1 MSAGPFAAT
10 RIITR
15 DLKKILEPFMKEIFV
30 DTPEAL
36 GELCEQLR
44 GCEALAL
51 DTEFLREKTYYTKLC
66 LLQIASDEL
75 IACVD
80 PLALE
85 DIDPLLDILYDPK
98 VTLVMHSARQ
108 DLEIFYDLRGSVP
121 APVFDTQ
128 IAATL
133 LGYGDQIGY
142 AKLVHEFTG
151 VELEKGHTR
160 TDWSRRPLDPGQ
172 LRYAADDVRYLLQI
186 YREQRRRLQELG
198 REAWVQADFDALV
211 DTATYNPPMENL
223 WKRVRGN
230 QQLKGRQLAIAQ
242 TLAVWREEQARRI
255 DRPRRWVL
263 KDEVIVDIAR
273 RAPKDRGAL
282 EQIRGLE
289 ARTLQRH
296 GDTLLA
302 LVETACSLPR
312 EAWPQRPKVTRLT
325 PRQDAVV
332 DLMMAVVRTRGAEH
346 DVSPALLGSRKQ
358 LEALLLN
365 PDDSPLLQ
373 GWRAV
378 LVGRELQALLAGEL
392 GLRVADGRVMI
403 EAG

>member
-1 MSAGPFAAT
+1 
-10 RIITR
+10 
-15 DLKKILEPFMKEIFV
+15 MKEIFV

-36 GELCEQLR
+36 AALCEQLR
-44 GCEALAL
+44 GCEVLAL

-85 DIDPLLDILYDPK
+85 NIDPLLDILYDPA

-108 DLEIFYDLRGSVP
+108 DLEIFYDLRGAVP

-142 AKLVHEFTG
+142 ANLVREFAG

-160 TDWSRRPLDPGQ
+160 TDWSRRPLGAGQ

-186 YREQRRRLQELG
+186 YREQRRRLREMG
-198 REAWVQADFDALV
+198 REEWVRADFDALV
-211 DTATYNPPMENL
+211 DTATYAPPVEAL

-242 TLAVWREEQARRI
+242 ALAAWREEQARRI

-263 KDEVIVDIAR
+263 KDEVIIDIAR
-273 RAPKDRGAL
+273 RAPRDRKAL

-289 ARTLQRH
+289 PRTLQRH

-302 LVETACSLPR
+302 LVESACSLPQ
-312 EAWPQRPKVTRLT
+312 EAWPRRPKITRLT

-332 DLMMAVVRTRGAEH
+332 DLMMAVVRIRGAEH
-346 DVSPALLGSRKQ
+346 EVSPSLLGSRKQ

-365 PDDSPLLQ
+365 PDDSPLLR
-373 GWRAV
+373 GWRAL
-378 LVGRELQALLAGEL
+378 LVGRELRALLAGEL
-392 GLRVADGRVMI
+392 ALRVEDGRVVI
-403 EAG
+403 EER